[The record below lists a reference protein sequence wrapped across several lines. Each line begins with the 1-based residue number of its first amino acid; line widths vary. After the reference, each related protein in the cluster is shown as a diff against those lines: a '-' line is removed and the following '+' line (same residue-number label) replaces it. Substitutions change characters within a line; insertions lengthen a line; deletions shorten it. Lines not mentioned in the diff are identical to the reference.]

1 MRRSDPT
8 SQGIPGPEY
17 HRAGAEPTDG
27 LDPALDQH
35 RLGPQRAVELFGQHL
50 GARRPDAASHL
61 GLSASVT
68 NKLIN
73 GDCRIMADEAGRLR
87 QFLEGGDGDGQSL
100 QPLGLTT
107 GLTTGFA
114 VGRGFRPEGR
124 PTLPFPA
131 QFAPGL
137 APDRRDIPVWASAA
151 AGDEDGTML
160 LTDSP
165 IDYIRR
171 SETMVGVANPFA
183 FYIVG
188 DSMLERFAQ
197 GDQAMVNLS
206 LPPRPGDD
214 CIFINQAADGT
225 MFGLVKRLL
234 RSSVDRWQVRQL
246 NPRRD
251 FDLSKKKWSR
261 AYRIAETRHRG

>member
-1 MRRSDPT
+1 MDKKWLKQQLYARGR
-8 SQGIPGPEY
+8 
-17 HRAGAEPTDG
+17 GAQA
-27 LDPALDQH
+27 AL
-35 RLGPQRAVELFGQHL
+35 
-50 GARRPDAASHL
+50 AAHL

-73 GDCRIMADEAGRLR
+73 GDRRIMADEADRIR
-87 QFLEGGDGDGQSL
+87 QFLEAGEGDGQSL
-100 QPLGLTT
+100 LPLGPLT
-107 GLTTGFA
+107 GLGTGSLA
-114 VGRGFRPEGR
+114 RAP
-124 PTLPFPA
+124 LPARPA
-131 QFAPGL
+131 QGF
-137 APDRRDIPVWASAA
+137 APDRPDIPVWASAA
-151 AGDEDGTML
+151 AGDEDGTIL

-188 DSMLERFAQ
+188 DSMLERFEQ
-197 GDQAMVNLS
+197 GDQAVVNPS
-206 LPPRPGDD
+206 LPLRPGDD

-225 MFGLVKRLL
+225 LFGLVKRLL
-234 RSSVDRWQVRQL
+234 RAGTDHWRVRQL

>member
-1 MRRSDPT
+1 ARARAPFSARP
-8 SQGIPGPEY
+8 SPG
-17 HRAGAEPTDG
+17 
-27 LDPALDQH
+27 
-35 RLGPQRAVELFGQHL
+35 
-50 GARRPDAASHL
+50 
-61 GLSASVT
+61 
-68 NKLIN
+68 
-73 GDCRIMADEAGRLR
+73 
-87 QFLEGGDGDGQSL
+87 
-100 QPLGLTT
+100 
-107 GLTTGFA
+107 
-114 VGRGFRPEGR
+114 
-124 PTLPFPA
+124 
-131 QFAPGL
+131 FAPGF
-137 APDRRDIPVWASAA
+137 APDRPDIPVWASAA
-151 AGDEDGTML
+151 AGDEDGTIL

-188 DSMLERFAQ
+188 DSMLERFEQ
-197 GDQAMVNLS
+197 GDQAVVNPS
-206 LPPRPGDD
+206 LPLRPGDD

-234 RSSVDRWQVRQL
+234 RAGADHWRVRQL

>member
-1 MRRSDPT
+1 MDKKWLRQQLDAR
-8 SQGIPGPEY
+8 G
-17 HRAGAEPTDG
+17 RGAQA
-27 LDPALDQH
+27 AL
-35 RLGPQRAVELFGQHL
+35 
-50 GARRPDAASHL
+50 AAHL

-68 NKLIN
+68 NKMIN
-73 GDCRIMADEAGRLR
+73 GDRRIMADEADRIR
-87 QFLEGGDGDGQSL
+87 QFLEAGDGDGQNL
-100 QPLGLTT
+100 LPLGLTT
-107 GLTTGFA
+107 GLASGFA
-114 VGRGFRPEGR
+114 AGRGSGPEGR
-124 PTLPFPA
+124 RTGPFPA
-131 QFAPGL
+131 RPAPGL
-137 APDRRDIPVWASAA
+137 APDRGDIPVWASVA

-197 GDQAMVNLS
+197 GDQAVVNPS
-206 LPPRPGDD
+206 LPLRPGDD
-214 CIFINQAADGT
+214 CIFITQAADGA

-234 RSSVDRWQVRQL
+234 RASADHWRVRQL

>member
-1 MRRSDPT
+1 MDKKWLRQQLDAR
-8 SQGIPGPEY
+8 G
-17 HRAGAEPTDG
+17 RGAQA
-27 LDPALDQH
+27 AL
-35 RLGPQRAVELFGQHL
+35 
-50 GARRPDAASHL
+50 AAHL
-61 GLSASVT
+61 GLSPSVT

-73 GDCRIMADEAGRLR
+73 GDRRIMADEADRIR
-87 QFLEGGDGDGQSL
+87 QFLEAGDGEGQSL
-100 QPLGLTT
+100 LPLGLTT
-107 GLTTGFA
+107 GSTTGRA
-114 VGRGFRPEGR
+114 ESRGSGPEGR
-124 PTLPFPA
+124 PRAPFPPRPP
-131 QFAPGL
+131 PGF
-137 APDRRDIPVWASAA
+137 APDRPDIPVWASVA

-188 DSMLERFAQ
+188 DSMLERFEQ
-197 GDQAMVNLS
+197 GDQAVVNPS
-206 LPPRPGDD
+206 LPLRPGDD
-214 CIFINQAADGT
+214 CIFINQAADGAL
-225 MFGLVKRLL
+225 FGLVKRLL
-234 RSSVDRWQVRQL
+234 RSSVDHWRVRQL